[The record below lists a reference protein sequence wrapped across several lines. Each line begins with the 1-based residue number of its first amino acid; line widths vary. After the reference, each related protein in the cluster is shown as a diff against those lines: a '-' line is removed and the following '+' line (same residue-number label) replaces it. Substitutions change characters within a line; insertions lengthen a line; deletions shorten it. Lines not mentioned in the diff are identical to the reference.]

1 MEGYRFVQPIEVRFR
16 DVDAVGHV
24 NNAVYLTYIESAR
37 VAWWIQTTG
46 RPSFRDLTM
55 ILARTEIDYRR
66 PVTYGERLVV
76 GLRCASMSRSSFVL
90 EFRIEEAGTSQVVA
104 EARNVLV
111 NYDYAAG
118 RSTPIPPELRARI
131 KAADPEVAEA

>member
-1 MEGYRFVQPIEVRFR
+1 MEGYRFLQPIEVRFR
-16 DVDAVGHV
+16 DLDAVGHV

-46 RPSFRDLTM
+46 RPSLRDLTI

-66 PVTYGERLVV
+66 PVAFGDRLVV
-76 GLRCASMSRSSFVL
+76 GLRCVSMGRSSFVL
-90 EFRIEEAGTSQVVA
+90 EFRIEDAATGQLVA

-111 NYDYAAG
+111 YYDYAAG
-118 RSTPIPPELRARI
+118 RSTPLPPDLRARI
-131 KAADPEVAEA
+131 KAAEPGVAEA